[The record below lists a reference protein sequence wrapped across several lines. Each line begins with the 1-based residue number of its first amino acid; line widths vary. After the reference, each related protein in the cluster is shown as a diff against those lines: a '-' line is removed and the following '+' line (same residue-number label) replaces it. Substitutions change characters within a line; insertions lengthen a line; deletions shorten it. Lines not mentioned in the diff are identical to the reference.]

1 MKPLVRSL
9 NPLPFALSSL
19 LPPLMVGL
27 SINST
32 LKMYFFMT
40 TSKKLCTWNNPLGFQ
55 TLSIQTMCQL
65 HKAIYG
71 LKNKLT
77 VLILIVYV
85 PSFSKL
91 AFLVILLNL
100 FFFFLDSSSHIILL
114 LVYVDD
120 IIVTSNNSS
129 LFSSLI
135 TTLQNFLWNTLVL
148 STIF

>member
-1 MKPLVRSL
+1 MEQPPRFSDPLHPNHV
-9 NPLPFALSSL
+9 
-19 LPPLMVGL
+19 
-27 SINST
+27 
-32 LKMYFFMT
+32 
-40 TSKKLCTWNNPLGFQ
+40 
-55 TLSIQTMCQL
+55 CQL

-71 LKNKLT
+71 LKNKLI

-100 FFFFLDSSSHIILL
+100 PFFFFFLDSSSHIILL

-135 TTLQNFLWNTLVL
+135 TTLQNFL
-148 STIF
+148 